1 MYLLEGS
8 PVVKYDDKM
17 KIKVLKESYV
27 KETEKV
33 KQLEAQIIGYQER
46 TTKLE
51 NALKETDSKY
61 NTLLS
66 DFNILKEKIEL
77 AKVN

>member
-1 MYLLEGS
+1 
-8 PVVKYDDKM
+8 M